1 MKIALRYTGDDEAM
15 QKRLEATNGVAYFE
29 PVDARE
35 ILATPDNEYEVDED
49 SRKLIGMQFDPTGRM
64 SSTEQ
69 KEPQKNADGSE
80 VINIPQ
86 LNAADA
92 ELQTGLSAEKY
103 GRSQV
108 VKAVPEA
115 AIPTSMMPMTT
126 TGRPLDLEKA
136 RSGEGGGS
144 GDPAMGFQ
152 QAKQEPTERDK
163 RQEQEKQQQN
173 SGPASE
179 GMTSEEMKAALKAK
193 NVQFPADAK
202 KAELAELVDR
212 HDARKV

>member
-15 QKRLEATNGVAYFE
+15 QKRLEATDGIAYFE
-29 PVDARE
+29 PIDARE
-35 ILATPDNEYEVDED
+35 ILATPDNEYEVDDE
-49 SRKLIGMQFDPTGRM
+49 SRKLIGMQLDPTGRM
-64 SSTEQ
+64 RSSE
-69 KEPQKNADGSE
+69 EPQKNPDGSD

-115 AIPTSMMPMTT
+115 ALPTSMMPMTT

-136 RSGEGGGS
+136 RSGESAGS
-144 GDPAMGFQ
+144 MDPAMGFQ